1 MQAAVDCHT
10 VVSDQMA
17 LMQPRPLSFFPSV
30 YIIFESIKIQN
41 KWVLVDRAEC
51 AAIVYYT
58 VLAVQIH
65 WFHQSEPTEGI
76 AVGFLPPVLHLW
88 QTSHTHR
95 SFPLAFDVISIQQV
109 P

>member
-58 VLAVQIH
+58 VLAVQI
-65 WFHQSEPTEGI
+65 QAQLI
-76 AVGFLPPVLHLW
+76 GF
-88 QTSHTHR
+88 TSL
-95 SFPLAFDVISIQQV
+95 SQQKELQ
-109 P
+109 